1 MTAPHFLSL
10 KSQNCDPT
18 CTSPATGRSGT
29 DSGPGNTTRQI
40 LTIHTVTHM
49 ANVAPVPTL
58 SISMLK
64 HGADALRCLPM
75 RMCCSR
81 RQLQQPRRCPW
92 GIRGRDYTTSQ
103 ERPKEHVH
111 EEVSHFFSNL
121 HSGAVG
127 RCPGRPAARRCGAPP
142 LRRSPACVRR
152 AQASRAVVSGRS
164 GGGRAAV
171 VMDGSD
177 GFKVKPMAGCQG
189 LPWQ

>member
-1 MTAPHFLSL
+1 MHGGRHPPSLRLLTYVSQSDTAVSECDTDLRVAVGGGSSL
-10 KSQNCDPT
+10 RAIRPDRRHCFRTMPRHGPT
-18 CTSPATGRSGT
+18 RGRQ
-29 DSGPGNTTRQI
+29 R
-40 LTIHTVTHM
+40 
-49 ANVAPVPTL
+49 
-58 SISMLK
+58 
-64 HGADALRCLPM
+64 
-75 RMCCSR
+75 
-81 RQLQQPRRCPW
+81 

>member
-1 MTAPHFLSL
+1 MRLIERCRRMAESRERIAARRGESASAKRLLTYLSQSDTAVSECDTDLRVAVGGGSSL
-10 KSQNCDPT
+10 RAIRPDRRHCFRTMPRHGPT
-18 CTSPATGRSGT
+18 RGRQ
-29 DSGPGNTTRQI
+29 R
-40 LTIHTVTHM
+40 
-49 ANVAPVPTL
+49 
-58 SISMLK
+58 
-64 HGADALRCLPM
+64 
-75 RMCCSR
+75 
-81 RQLQQPRRCPW
+81 